1 MKMDSL
7 DSLTHGGV
15 RGRNFSSRRNSSY
28 SIKEGDLQ
36 DEDMETDRAD
46 ALLQYDWCMR
56 EVPL

>member
-28 SIKEGDLQ
+28 SIAESGDLIKVCTYMWTICYTM
-36 DEDMETDRAD
+36 DD
-46 ALLQYDWCMR
+46 LLHF
-56 EVPL
+56 LK

>member
-28 SIKEGDLQ
+28 SIKDRSYPENVCV
-36 DEDMETDRAD
+36 ETGSEN
-46 ALLQYDWCMR
+46 QI
-56 EVPL
+56 E